1 MANKKYDISEDDAMM
16 VSEPTPNYG
25 ITIPVTVPTMGGY
38 TLEALKHELTAFTRK
53 LVFTKTVTKENVQH
67 TSWRT
72 MPISDKV
79 KKMSLGKSGLSTDGR
94 TVKQILDK
102 YFAQKLNN
110 N

>member
-38 TLEALKHELTAFTRK
+38 TLDALKRELTEFAKK
-53 LVFTKTVTKENVQH
+53 LVFTQKTTKESIQH

-94 TVKQILDK
+94 TVKQMLEDSLKEK
-102 YFAQKLNN
+102 YA
-110 N
+110 